1 MKDLVEKNL
10 CVLIDF
16 ENISAGCEKER
27 LGRFDIQAV
36 MNRLKDKGRI
46 LEARAYGD
54 WGRYARFKQS
64 LLEAGVQMHELPSYG
79 GHDKNRADIALVVDA
94 MELAYTRDFI
104 DTYVILSGD
113 SDFTPLAMRLR
124 SMNKRVIGIGT
135 RNSTSRLLIASCDE
149 FIFYE
154 SLRRRVQQPR
164 GSVSPEPNN
173 TPNTAPQVTLSKD
186 EAFELLGEALEGLQ
200 KDDPQPVL
208 AGLIKQAMQ
217 RKLPAFN
224 ESDYGFSGF
233 ARFLEAAR
241 DKGLVGLA
249 RAAKA
254 GGYSVFEAGSTPVE
268 EDAQDEDSVDT
279 LPALI
284 GPAAELRELLSKMG
298 THPLVHMIRH
308 TVIHEFV
315 DHVQERTTRNR
326 KNTLKY
332 TVGDTARRCRKTD
345 PPVATRHVRTVINT
359 LFQAGALLHADGNPV
374 RSNSAPFNIANEPE
388 ELLEK
393 LVIHYLMTLRNAGVT
408 LDDFQ
413 TLSQLLYADDE
424 HADEIAALVTALPPI
439 NVTDSAAEE
448 TVEAATEEA
457 EAVKTQAAEA
467 EVEDEIAVGESSDE
481 KAVSTV

>member
-1 MKDLVEKNL
+1 MLHLKDSVEKNL

-36 MNRLKDKGRI
+36 MHRLKDKGRI

-113 SDFTPLAMRLR
+113 SDFTPLVMRLR

-154 SLRRRVQQPR
+154 SLRRRTPQTR
-164 GSVSPEPNN
+164 GSNAPEAESAPS
-173 TPNTAPQVTLSKD
+173 TEPQVTLSKD
-186 EAFELLGEALEGLQ
+186 EAFELLGDALEGLQ

-224 ESDYGFSGF
+224 ESDYGYSGF

-254 GGYSVFEAGSTPVE
+254 GGYSVFEAGTTPVDE
-268 EDAQDEDSVDT
+268 EDVQDEDSVDT
-279 LPALI
+279 LPALE
-284 GPAAELRELLSKMG
+284 GPAGELRELLSKMG

-315 DHVQERTTRNR
+315 DHVQERTRKNR

-332 TVGDTARRCRKTD
+332 TVGDTARRCRKTE
-345 PPVATRHVRTVINT
+345 PSVATRHVQTVINT

-374 RSNSAPFNIANEPE
+374 RSNSAPFRIEHEPE

-393 LVIHYLMTLRNAGVT
+393 LVVYYLTTLKGAGVS
-408 LDDFQ
+408 LDDPT

-424 HADEIAALVTALPPI
+424 HADELAAQVAALPPMES
-439 NVTDSAAEE
+439 VE
-448 TVEAATEEA
+448 TATEEQA
-457 EAVKTQAAEA
+457 EGEADIEEKIEVPDPTEEEAAP
-467 EVEDEIAVGESSDE
+467 
-481 KAVSTV
+481 ST

>member
-1 MKDLVEKNL
+1 MPRSKDFVEKNL

-27 LGRFDIQAV
+27 LGKFDIQAV

-94 MELAYTRDFI
+94 MELAYTRNFL

-113 SDFTPLAMRLR
+113 SDFTPLVTRLR

-135 RNSTSRLLIASCDE
+135 RNSTSRLLISACDE

-154 SLRRRVQQPR
+154 SLRRKKQKRA
-164 GSVSPEPNN
+164 SEVSTN
-173 TPNTAPQVTLSKD
+173 TEEEAPPADNQVTLSKE
-186 EAFELLGEALEGLQ
+186 EAFELLVEALQGLQ

-217 RKLPAFN
+217 RKLPTFN
-224 ESDYGFSGF
+224 ESDYGYSGF
-233 ARFLEAAR
+233 ARFLEAAK

-254 GGYSVFEAGSTPVE
+254 GGYSVFEPGTVSVE
-268 EDAQDEDSVDT
+268 EDTQDEDSVEA
-279 LPALI
+279 LPVI
-284 GPAAELRELLSKMG
+284 EGQAAKLRDSLASRG
-298 THPLVHMIRH
+298 IHPLVHMVRH
-308 TVIHEFV
+308 TVVHEFV
-315 DHVQERTTRNR
+315 DHVQERTRRNR

-332 TVGDTARRCRKTD
+332 TIGDTARRCRKTD
-345 PPVATRHVRTVINT
+345 PPIATRHVRAVINT

-374 RSNSAPFNIANEPE
+374 RSNSAPFRVEQEPE
-388 ELLEK
+388 ELLEA
-393 LVIHYLMTLRNAGVT
+393 LLQHYLSTLKSDGVS
-408 LDDFQ
+408 LDDSAM
-413 TLSQLLYADDE
+413 LSQLFYADDE
-424 HADEIAALVTALPPI
+424 HADEMAVKVKTLAIEPQANEPQNVDDSDEEVTAEP
-439 NVTDSAAEE
+439 AAEPE
-448 TVEAATEEA
+448 T
-457 EAVKTQAAEA
+457 AAEA
-467 EVEDEIAVGESSDE
+467 QPA
-481 KAVSTV
+481 

>member
-1 MKDLVEKNL
+1 MEKNL

-27 LGRFDIQAV
+27 IGKFDIQAV

-64 LLEAGVQMHELPSYG
+64 LLESSVQMHELPSYG

-94 MELAYTRDFI
+94 MDLAYTRDFI

-113 SDFTPLAMRLR
+113 SDFTPLVTRLR

-135 RNSTSRLLIASCDE
+135 RNSTSRLLISACDE

-154 SLRRRVQQPR
+154 SLRRKKQRH
-164 GSVSPEPNN
+164 EPDDHNVAAGESE
-173 TPNTAPQVTLSKD
+173 PVDGQVTLSKE
-186 EAFELLGEALEGLQ
+186 EAFELLVEALVGLQ

-217 RKLPAFN
+217 RKLPTFN
-224 ESDYGFSGF
+224 ESDYGYSGF
-233 ARFLEAAR
+233 ARFLEAAK

-254 GGYSVFEAGSTPVE
+254 GGYSVFEPGAVNTE
-268 EDAQDEDSVDT
+268 EDTQDENSIEA
-279 LPALI
+279 LPQLDEK
-284 GPAAELRELLSKMG
+284 AARLRARLVSHDA
-298 THPLVHMIRH
+298 HPLVHMVRH
-308 TVIHEFV
+308 TVVHEFV
-315 DHVQERTTRNR
+315 DHVQERTQRNR

-332 TVGDTARRCRKTD
+332 TIGDTARRCRKTE
-345 PPVATRHVRTVINT
+345 PPVASRHVSAVINT
-359 LFQAGALLHADGNPV
+359 LFKAGALRHADGNPV
-374 RSNSAPFNIANEPE
+374 RSNSAPFRIEQEPE
-388 ELLEK
+388 ELLDM
-393 LVIHYLMTLRNAGVT
+393 LILFYLTTLQNDGCDLTDSV
-408 LDDFQ
+408 

-424 HADEIAALVTALPPI
+424 HADELAAKVASLPHYQDSQQENEESPAA
-439 NVTDSAAEE
+439 NDTDTNTDPVAS
-448 TVEAATEEA
+448 
-457 EAVKTQAAEA
+457 
-467 EVEDEIAVGESSDE
+467 
-481 KAVSTV
+481 